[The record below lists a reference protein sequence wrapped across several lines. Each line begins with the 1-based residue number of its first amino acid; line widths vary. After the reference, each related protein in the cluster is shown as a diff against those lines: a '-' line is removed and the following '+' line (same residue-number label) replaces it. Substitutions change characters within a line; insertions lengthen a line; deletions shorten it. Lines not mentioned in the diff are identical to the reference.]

1 MPKWIDLVSMYFN
14 TLKHLKASQIFYR
27 IIFELNLRRKIKYS
41 TPPPKLND
49 SNLWVAYELLP
60 PRIDENRL
68 AKFLNIPAYLN
79 FPEIWSDNTKSKLWL
94 YNLHYFEDLVSFDG
108 SSKTDFHGFMLDAW
122 IEDNP
127 PFDGVGWEPYPT
139 SLRVVNI
146 LKAWLGGFR
155 LTKLQAHSAF
165 LQTQFLYQRLE
176 LHLLGNH
183 YFVNLKALIFS
194 GVIFARPNWLDFGVK
209 ELTKEIDEQVLS
221 DGAHF
226 ELSPM
231 YHALI
236 LVDVLDLINL
246 SEAFRHKFEQ
256 QFVTKLHRTAA
267 RMLEFLDVVTLGDG
281 NISFFN
287 DAAFGIAPNPSQ
299 IHSYAKALGVQR
311 VGGDS
316 CKFAGSVTGASG
328 YLQLQSGDVKILF
341 DAAEVGPAYIP
352 GHAHADT
359 LSVEVS
365 IGRQRLIVN
374 SGTSTYQDLAL
385 RQFQRSTRAH
395 STVEVNETD
404 SSQVWASFRVGSR
417 SKILK
422 REHKEIGAN
431 RVFAEA
437 SHSGYSTLLRKCI
450 HNRRIELSPDGFSIT
465 DSLRGRYR
473 TGKGRYYFHPG
484 VRIRETSDAIVC
496 FSDDFEVV
504 LDTAGLS
511 YSLIPSK
518 YFPEFGVEENN
529 WCLEIRFDNPTI
541 TSRFRIK
548 R

>member
-1 MPKWIDLVSMYFN
+1 MLNWVYLVPLYFN
-14 TLKHLKASQIFYR
+14 TLRHLKASQIFYR
-27 IIFELNLRRKIKYS
+27 LILTLNLRRKIRS
-41 TPPPKLND
+41 SIPTPELNN
-49 SNLWVAYELLP
+49 SNLWIPYNLLP
-60 PRIDENRL
+60 PRIDNNGL
-68 AKFLNIPAYLN
+68 VTILNTSAYLG
-79 FPEIWSDNTKSKLWL
+79 FPEIWNDNTKSKLWL
-94 YNLHYFEDLVSFDG
+94 YNLHYFEDLVSFDS
-108 SSKTDFHGFMLDAW
+108 SSKTDLHDFMLDAW
-122 IEDNP
+122 VDDNP

-146 LKAWLGGFR
+146 LKAWLRGFP
-155 LTKLQAHSAF
+155 LSKSQARSVF
-165 LQTQFLYQRLE
+165 LQTQLVYQRLE

-183 YFVNLKALIFS
+183 YFLNLKALIFS
-194 GVIFARPNWLDFGVK
+194 GVIFSRSDWLNFGVK

-236 LVDVLDLINL
+236 LVDVLDLVNL
-246 SEAFRHKFEQ
+246 SKAFGHKFEP
-256 QFVTKLHRTAA
+256 QFVTKLRRTAS

-287 DAAFGIAPNPSQ
+287 DAAFGVAPHPSQ
-299 IHSYAKALGVQR
+299 IHGYAKALGVKGCEQEPP
-311 VGGDS
+311 
-316 CKFAGSVTGASG
+316 KFSSSVAGASG
-328 YLQLQSGDVKILF
+328 YLQLKSADVKILF
-341 DAAEVGPAYIP
+341 DTAEVGPTYIP

-365 IGRQRLIVN
+365 VGRQRLIVN

-395 STVEVNETD
+395 STVEVNELD

-422 REHKEIGAN
+422 REHKEIGPN

-437 SHSGYSTLLRKCI
+437 SHCGYSTLLRKCI
-450 HNRRIELSPDGFSIT
+450 HNRRVELSADSFSVT
-465 DSLRGRYR
+465 DSLHGRYR
-473 TGKGRYYFHPG
+473 TAKCRYYFHPS
-484 VRIRETSDAIVC
+484 VRIRETPEAIIC
-496 FSDDFEVV
+496 SGDGFEVI
-504 LDTAGLS
+504 LNTAGLT
-511 YSLIPSK
+511 YSLIPAR

-529 WCLEIRFDNPTI
+529 WCLEIRFNKPTI
-541 TSRFRIK
+541 TSIFRIK